1 MRSVELLPEGTEPQR
16 PTAIAYQ
23 WPITTAASETM
34 RTDLSWNLAELGT
47 PANTAKDLLRVAAA
61 AYIADRINSRP
72 AQALQRNLHLSVHLD
87 EPQAW
92 TPDALNHA
100 VDLLHWLTGDTW
112 TLEVMAAQPTPAPRE
127 HVPTGGRV
135 RAVTLLSGGLDS
147 LCGALLGLDHADS
160 TLFLG
165 HVDTAKAVTKAQ
177 RAVHDQL
184 RERRPELR
192 YQRYALR
199 PIGQVRES
207 TPRTRSLLFMAMA
220 VAAASGNGA
229 NEVLVPEN
237 GFTSI
242 NPPLEPSRGGP
253 LTTRSTHPWTFHA
266 LSGLLSALSLDTIAV
281 RNPYA
286 QLTKGELVAK
296 ALRPR
301 SADDRNLAAVTL
313 SCAKP
318 NAGRPK
324 GGNPNLN
331 CGLCVACLVRRG
343 AFLAANRRDETT
355 YLVDTLAGG
364 AKSQFLHYRRHDIA
378 AWRYAT
384 ELGFDDIRILASG
397 LWPPN
402 TDFDATLAICHRGLE
417 ELRRVPVP

>member
-1 MRSVELLPEGTEPQR
+1 MSPVELLPQGTKPQR
-16 PTAIAYQ
+16 RTPIAYE
-23 WPITTAASETM
+23 WPITPGASDTM
-34 RTDLSWNLAELGT
+34 QTGLSWDLAELGT
-47 PANTAKDLLRVAAA
+47 PATTAKDLLRVSAA
-61 AYIADRINSRP
+61 AYIADRTNSRP
-72 AQALQRNLHLSVHLD
+72 AQALQRDLHLSVHLD

-92 TPDALNHA
+92 TPRALNRM
-100 VDLLHWLTGDTW
+100 VDLLHWLTGDIW
-112 TLEVMAAQPTPAPRE
+112 TMEVLAAQPPPDRAEDTSPAD
-127 HVPTGGRV
+127 GV
-135 RAVTLLSGGLDS
+135 RTVSLLSGGLDS
-147 LCGALLGLDHADS
+147 LCGALLHLDQAES

-165 HVDTAKAVTKAQ
+165 HIDTANAVSKAQ
-177 RAVHDQL
+177 RAIHDQL

-199 PIGQVRES
+199 PIGRVRES

-220 VAAASGNGA
+220 IAAASGNRA
-229 NEVLVPEN
+229 SEVLVPEN

-242 NPPLEPSRGGP
+242 NPPLEPSRAGP

-266 LSGLLSALSLDTIAV
+266 LSELMSALSLDTIAV
-281 RNPYA
+281 HNPYGH
-286 QLTKGELVAK
+286 LTKGELVEE

-301 SADDRNLAAVTL
+301 SAADRHLAAVTL

-331 CGLCVACLVRRG
+331 CGLCIACLVRRG
-343 AFLAANRRDETT
+343 SFLGANRRDDTT
-355 YLVDTLAGG
+355 YLIDILTGDARNGL
-364 AKSQFLHYRRHDIA
+364 LHHRRHDIA

-402 TDFDATLAICHRGLE
+402 TDFDNVFAICHRGLE